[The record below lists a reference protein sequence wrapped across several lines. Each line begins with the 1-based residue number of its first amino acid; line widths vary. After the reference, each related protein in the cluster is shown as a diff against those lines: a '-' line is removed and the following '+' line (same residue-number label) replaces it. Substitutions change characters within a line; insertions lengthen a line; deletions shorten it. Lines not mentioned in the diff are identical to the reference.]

1 MKRLA
6 TLLLTLCISGCGGGG
21 VTITAAAE
29 GNQTTLFA
37 GLSIKIS
44 AELRHT
50 GGNPAVTWSLSGCAS
65 NCGSL
70 SSTTENP
77 VTYTAPQMVS
87 ASFNVTV
94 VATAVADSSKRAPV
108 TLTIQPLTCSSGN
121 EAALMGQYAFVF
133 QGGSS
138 NFGTYGLAGSF
149 TADGT
154 GSIGTGVA
162 DISPTPMPT
171 LTLTIQANG
180 SSYTLGPDNRGCL
193 TLATLD
199 SAIRIRRFRFAVGGF
214 NAGIATK
221 GRIIEFDDASGSGT
235 RGEGILRKQD
245 PTSFTTNS
253 IQGNY
258 VFGSVGTD
266 PSAGRTADLGVLSAM
281 NGSIPSGQLD
291 VNRAGTLLTPVNIVG
306 GFISILA
313 DGRGTITFSTS
324 PGCGICGGTDGFGA
338 IVYVVSSQ
346 EMVFLS
352 TPGTFPVLTG
362 QIFKQALNNFD
373 NTALNATSVVQFS
386 GFGARSLGPDASVGV
401 AIPNGSGAITVVLD
415 TNSAGTFTPLL
426 SASGTYVVSPN
437 GRVTTA
443 GLGNGSA
450 ILYLIDSNRGLVLG
464 TGQSVAFGS
473 FEPQVGAPFTDASLA
488 GPFFFG
494 MEGAQPITRVIGV
507 GSINFDG
514 RALYS
519 GTEDDSTPTGLSP
532 NQSFTGVPYSFFPNA
547 AQPGR
552 GTLDNNGNTT
562 GYIVSATKLVYIN
575 TMAARPR
582 VVVVEK

>member
-21 VTITAAAE
+21 LTITAATE

-37 GLSIKIS
+37 GLSIRIS
-44 AELRHT
+44 ADVRHA
-50 GGNPAVTWSLSGCAS
+50 GGNPAVSWSLSGCAS

-70 SSTTENP
+70 SGTTGNR
-77 VTYTAPQMVS
+77 VTYTAPLMVS

-94 VATAVADSSKRAPV
+94 VATAAADSAKTASV
-108 TLTIQPLTCSSGN
+108 TLTIQPLVCSSGN

-133 QGGSS
+133 QGGNS
-138 NFGTYGLAGSF
+138 NFGVFGLAGSF

-154 GSIGTGVA
+154 GRIAAGLA
-162 DISPTPMPT
+162 DVSPTPMPM
-171 LTLTIQANG
+171 LTIQANG
-180 SSYTLGPDNRGCL
+180 SSYTLGSDNRGCL
-193 TLATLD
+193 TLATSD
-199 SAIRIRRFRFAVGGF
+199 AAIRMFRFAVGGIT
-214 NAGIATK
+214 AGTATK
-221 GRIIEFDDASGSGT
+221 GRIIEFDDASGNGT
-235 RGEGILRKQD
+235 RGEGILKRQD

-258 VFGSVGTD
+258 ILGSVGTD
-266 PSAGRTADLGVLSAM
+266 PSAGRIADLGVFNARPGLVQ
-281 NGSIPSGQLD
+281 SGQLD
-291 VNRAGTLLTPVNIVG
+291 VNRGGALLAPVDILG
-306 GFISILA
+306 GIISVA
-313 DGRGTITFSTS
+313 ANGRGTIGFSAS
-324 PGCGICGGTDGFGA
+324 GSCGICGGTGGFGA
-338 IVYVVSSQ
+338 VVYMVSSQ

-386 GFGARSLGPDASVGV
+386 GFSAVNPGPDASVGV

-415 TNSAGTFTPLL
+415 TNTAGTFTPLL
-426 SASGTYVVSPN
+426 SANGTYMVSQN
-437 GRVTTA
+437 GRVTTS
-443 GLGNGSA
+443 GLGSGSA
-450 ILYLIDSNRGLVLG
+450 ILYLIDSNRGLILG

-473 FEPQVGAPFTDASLA
+473 FEPQIGAPFTDASLS

-494 MEGAQPITRVIGV
+494 MEGAQAISRVIGV

-519 GTEDDSTPTGLSP
+519 GTEDDSTPTGLSA
-532 NQSFTGVPYSFFPNA
+532 NQSFTGIPYSFFPNA

-552 GTLDNNGNTT
+552 GTLDGNGNTT

-582 VVVVEK
+582 LVVVEK

>member
-1 MKRLA
+1 MKRLV
-6 TLLLTLCISGCGGGG
+6 TLLLTLCISSCGLVGGKDL
-21 VTITAAAE
+21 TITAATE

-44 AELRHT
+44 AELHHA
-50 GGNPAVTWSLSGCAS
+50 GGNQAVTWSLSGCAS

-70 SSTTENP
+70 SSTTANP

-94 VATAVADSSKRAPV
+94 VATAVANSSKTASV
-108 TLTIQPLTCSSGN
+108 TLTIQPLACSSGN
-121 EAALMGQYAFVF
+121 EATLMGQYAFVF
-133 QGGSS
+133 QGGNI
-138 NFGTYGLAGSF
+138 NFGVFGLAGSF
-149 TADGT
+149 TADGAGRIT
-154 GSIGTGVA
+154 AGLA
-162 DISPTPMPT
+162 DFTSSPMSM
-171 LTLTIQANG
+171 LTIQANG
-180 SSYTLGPDNRGCL
+180 SSYTLGSDNRGCL
-193 TLATLD
+193 TLATSD
-199 SAIRIRRFRFAVGGF
+199 AAIWRFRFAVGGIT
-214 NAGIATK
+214 AGTATK
-221 GRIIEFDDASGSGT
+221 GRIIEFDDVSGNET
-235 RGEGILRKQD
+235 RAEGILKRQD

-266 PSAGRTADLGVLSAM
+266 SSTGRIADLGVFNAM
-281 NGSIPSGQLD
+281 TSLVQSGQLD
-291 VNRAGTLLTPVNIVG
+291 VNRGGALIAPVGIAGGI
-306 GFISILA
+306 ISVA
-313 DGRGTITFSTS
+313 ANGRGTIGFSTS
-324 PGCGICGGTDGFGA
+324 PSCGICQGDGFGV
-338 IVYVVSSQ
+338 ILYMVSSQ
-346 EMVFLS
+346 EMVFIS
-352 TPGTFPVLTG
+352 VPGTVPVLTG
-362 QIFKQALNNFD
+362 QMFKQVLNNFD
-373 NTALNATSVVQFS
+373 NSALNATSVVQFS
-386 GFGARSLGPDASVGV
+386 GFNAGNPGPAASVGV
-401 AIPNGSGAITVVLD
+401 AIPNGSGAVTLVLD

-426 SASGTYVVSPN
+426 SANGTYAVSQN
-437 GRVTTA
+437 GRVTTS

-450 ILYLIDSNRGLVLG
+450 ILYLIDSNRGLLLG

-473 FEPQVGAPFTDASLA
+473 FEPQIGAPFTDASLF

-514 RALYS
+514 HALYS

-532 NQSFTGVPYSFFPNA
+532 NQSFTGIPYSFTQAA

-552 GTLDNNGNTT
+552 GTLDSNGNTT